1 MRRMGW
7 RRLSAADVGGG
18 HQLRRVQPREKDG
31 GERRG
36 RERSTG
42 AHHGALS
49 SQLCHERYR
58 ERIRVYCGWGLMEPC
73 PVSSGGHRGL

>member
-1 MRRMGW
+1 MNVPKSSWAALGSPSVLGLPR
-7 RRLSAADVGGG
+7 AADREPSARLPNHGALSS
-18 HQLRRVQPREKDG
+18 QLCH
-31 GERRG
+31 ERY

-58 ERIRVYCGWGLMEPC
+58 ERI
-73 PVSSGGHRGL
+73 